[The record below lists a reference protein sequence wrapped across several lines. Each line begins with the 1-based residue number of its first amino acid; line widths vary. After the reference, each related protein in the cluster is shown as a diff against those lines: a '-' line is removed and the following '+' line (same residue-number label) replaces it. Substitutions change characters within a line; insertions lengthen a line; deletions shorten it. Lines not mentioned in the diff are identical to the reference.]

1 MDKLIVRR
9 VFKSIFAVIL
19 LLSISYE
26 GAEAQFKMPKFGKGL
41 VFTAQD
47 SSFKLK
53 FNARIQS
60 LFVVEYD
67 ATNTDSTVS
76 NTSSNFMIRR
86 ARLKFGGYAFSPK
99 VVYKIELGL
108 SGRDISTSK
117 EDGLGGD
124 ASRIILDAVIKWE
137 FAKNYTLWVGQTKL
151 PGNRE
156 RIISSSNLQM
166 VDRSLV
172 NSKFNIDRDMG
183 IQLRAKWKFGNFV
196 VKPALAFTQGE
207 GRDITAG
214 NFGGFSYTARLDFN
228 PFGEFT
234 KKGDYIGGDL
244 AREDKPKL
252 AFAISGN
259 YNDRAIRQGGQ
270 LGAFVKDTLDNYVEN
285 SLASCLADLIFKY
298 KGFSV
303 HSEFGYRVALSQF
316 DATTKKFNTGYGF
329 NIQMGYVFV
338 KNYEFAARFSMI
350 RKDGSYSG
358 LKDINEYT
366 VGFSRYI
373 VGHNLKV
380 QTDLGYAH
388 NPTET
393 LGVFRFRLQVEMQ
406 F

>member
-1 MDKLIVRR
+1 MNKPTIRR
-9 VFKSIFAVIL
+9 GFRSIFAVCFFVL
-19 LLSISYE
+19 MTCNVS
-26 GAEAQFKMPKFGKGL
+26 AQFKMPRFGKGL
-41 VFTAQD
+41 SFVAKD
-47 SSFKLK
+47 STFKLK

-67 ATNTDSTVS
+67 AANKDSSIS

-86 ARLKFGGYAFSPK
+86 ARIKFGGYAFSPK
-99 VVYKIELGL
+99 IAYKIELGL
-108 SGRDISTSK
+108 SANDISSSQ

-124 ASRIILDAVIKWE
+124 AARIILDAVVQWK
-137 FAKNYTLWVGQTKL
+137 FAKNYELWVGQTKL

-156 RIISSSNLQM
+156 RIISSASLQL

-172 NSKFNIDRDMG
+172 NSRFNIDRDMG
-183 IQLRAKWKFGNFV
+183 LQLRGKWTFGNFV

-207 GRDITAG
+207 GRNITAG

-228 PFGEFT
+228 PFGEFA

-244 AREDKPKL
+244 TREDKPKL
-252 AFAISGN
+252 AFAIAGN

-270 LGAFVKDTLDNYVEN
+270 LGAFVKDTLGNYIEN
-285 SLASCLADLIFKY
+285 SLASCLIDLMFKY
-298 KGFSV
+298 KGFSI
-303 HSEFGYRVALSQF
+303 HSEFGYRVALNQF

-329 NIQMGYVFV
+329 NVQMGYLFM
-338 KNYEFAARFSMI
+338 KNYELAARFTMI
-350 RKDGSYSG
+350 RKDGAYSG
-358 LKDINEYT
+358 LKNINEYT
-366 VGFSRYI
+366 LGFSKYI

-388 NPTET
+388 DPIEP